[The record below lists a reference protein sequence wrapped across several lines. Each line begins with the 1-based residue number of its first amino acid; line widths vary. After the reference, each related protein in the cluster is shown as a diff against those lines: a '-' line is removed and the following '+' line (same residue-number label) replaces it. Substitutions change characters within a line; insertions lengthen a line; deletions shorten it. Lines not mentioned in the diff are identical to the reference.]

1 MKKKFFTFLSVGV
14 FALVLSAVAVGQMK
28 KAMAPYGQPPKVT
41 ANGEMLSAKAVKSA
55 DVAVLERQKRN
66 ADGGLTGLQ
75 KIQLEKFSKKKVGVK
90 TGKPVYHAPVMKIRE
105 IGPAAVADGN
115 ARITLDVQMDWG
127 DNTGY
132 QLLLDADHDTYGT
145 AFLYPSTS
153 GMAMRIDTESYGE
166 FEYKLPSDAKPDGS
180 GDAGGCVMFGERES
194 LEFPAG
200 TYDFV
205 VGNPD
210 PAGGQ
215 VYVAGGDGACGD
227 DYQFNAG
234 TEYLITVTLSA
245 DESGDNCTL
254 SVVAPVDVAVN
265 EIVAPITSTD
275 LSASETVTVKVENK
289 GTEEISSFS
298 LKLTVDGA
306 DVATEQF
313 NGSLASGAETEYTF
327 TAKADLSVAGAH
339 TVKVEAVAEGDGDA
353 SNNAVE
359 KIIYKVSAV
368 DPPFACDFSTA
379 DDMALWNVVDAN
391 NDGETWVYEETMQSA
406 VLGYSAMYDSDDY
419 LITLNPIRLS
429 AGDAHVAFSYCSL
442 SGYFPERLQVLYG
455 KTTDPSEMQLLY
467 EDIDFTISELTLQ
480 VVNFNVEEAGDY
492 YFAFY
497 GCSTAD
503 QYGIAVDDVEIDEG
517 AYVAAPDISVDK
529 VVVPLSSTALT
540 SGETIGAIVTNNSFA
555 DISSF
560 ALSYKIGDGAEVKE
574 TFGDGLAAGETRTVE
589 FAQKA
594 DLSAENTY
602 EITVTAS
609 DVVSD
614 LPEENTND
622 NTAVGTVVHY
632 APATVPFTV
641 DFSDE
646 SQRADYAYEEG
657 AWVYNSVEEAM
668 QADVSNVGQA
678 LKSRGVSLEGG
689 KSYRFTFNFC
699 AGYDLFGLLTVGD
712 SFNVVYGIDGTPME
726 EWEVLKSYENVYTQ
740 EVYYDEKITV
750 ACEQSGVYSFAIVP
764 VSSSG
769 YFFVSG
775 ASVTEVMPY
784 DATMVSVDAPTLL
797 PVAQAGKF
805 KVTAT
810 VMNNGSSAIESAVVV
825 VKNGEAEVGRAS
837 SGQMESG
844 ASTDVDVEVNVADVA
859 VGSVVNLEAFVSIE
873 GHESD
878 DSGADNSAGV
888 SIEITEDELGYDY
901 VTDDMYTEEN
911 CIGVEGGA
919 IGCGVPFSIAES
931 DVLTGVSIG
940 WGAVVEQNIQ
950 IAVYEY
956 DPATGM
962 LGKEIVSEVVPQGSE
977 TGQVVYDISSPRK
990 LDAGDYMVSVVFQNY
1005 CLVTNMDVPGMLY
1018 LTSGNP
1024 VGMQNNLGT
1033 PAIRSVFGEGEAVA
1047 KDAVVVEISKPADK
1061 GLFSANEPV
1070 AVTVKNDGSE
1080 DISGTLTLSV
1090 NGENAGSQTITLGGY
1105 ASSEF
1110 TFEADLSKP
1119 GEYVL
1124 EAVATVEG
1132 DVNADNNSAS
1142 KTVVSVEPA
1151 DPYVMDFEQC
1161 EDFATSGFNPAWRT
1175 VDVDGDYIYGFQ
1187 DVSFPAPSSGKAAYI
1202 VFNPALTTPSLED
1215 QAAIAPHGGERFAA
1229 SFASSG
1235 DPSGLAQNND
1245 WLISPKLTLP
1255 ATDAKMSFFVKS
1267 YTGEYGLE
1275 KYNVLVSETDDNL
1288 ESFKMIGSTREAPEE
1303 AWTEVSVDLSEY
1315 AGKDVY
1321 LAIQCVSED
1330 AFVFMLDDITVSKGD
1345 ASVAENAVAMLSL
1358 YPNPATDMIV
1368 ISSGGSEIES
1378 VDIYNAAGAMIYSS
1392 QASDGNSF
1400 RYNVSSLDA
1409 GIYFA
1414 KVATSDGTKVM
1425 RFIVR

>member
-66 ADGGLTGLQ
+66 AVGELTDLQ
-75 KIQLEKFSKKKVGVK
+75 KIQLEKFSKKRVGVK
-90 TGKPVYHAPVMKIRE
+90 TGKPVYHVPMMKLQRASSFE
-105 IGPAAVADGN
+105 SDVN
-115 ARITLDVQMDWG
+115 AKVTLDVQMDWG
-127 DNTGY
+127 DGTGY
-132 QLLLDADHDTYGT
+132 QLMLDADHNSYGVDFDDMYIGVT
-145 AFLYPSTS
+145 E
-153 GMAMRIDTESYGE
+153 ESYDV
-166 FEYKLPSDAKPDGS
+166 FEYKIPADAAFASDMTT
-180 GDAGGCVMFGERES
+180 GGCIFFGEQES
-194 LEFPAG
+194 LEIPAG
-200 TYDFV
+200 TYDYVVTNPSPMDGGVSSIADDFV
-205 VGNPD
+205 FE
-210 PAGGQ
+210 AG
-215 VYVAGGDGACGD
+215 V
-227 DYQFNAG
+227 
-234 TEYLITVTLSA
+234 EYIFTIVQ
-245 DESGDNCTL
+245 SGIYDNCELTIPR
-254 SVVAPVDVAVN
+254 PVDVAVN

-406 VLGYSAMYDSDDY
+406 VLDYSAMYDSDDY

-712 SFNVVYGIDGTPME
+712 SFNIVYGIDGTPME

-859 VGSVVNLEAFVSIE
+859 VGSVVNLEAVVSIE

-940 WGAVVEQNIQ
+940 WGAVAEQNIQ

-956 DPATGM
+956 DPATLT
-962 LGKEIVSEVVPQGSE
+962 LGNEIFSEIVPQGTE
-977 TGQVVYDISSPRK
+977 TGQVVYNISPRK

-1033 PAIRSVFGEGEAVA
+1033 PAIRSVFGEGEPVA

-1090 NGENAGSQTITLGGY
+1090 NGENAGSQPISIEGY
-1105 ASSEF
+1105 DSSEF

-1124 EAVATVEG
+1124 EAVASVEG
-1132 DVNADNNSAS
+1132 DENPDNNSAS